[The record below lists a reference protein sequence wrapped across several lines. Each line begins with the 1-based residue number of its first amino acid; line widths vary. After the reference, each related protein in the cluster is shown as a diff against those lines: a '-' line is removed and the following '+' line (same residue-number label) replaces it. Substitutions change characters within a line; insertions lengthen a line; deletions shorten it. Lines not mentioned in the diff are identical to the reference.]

1 VFKVKCLKVE
11 DAGVKYMV
19 ETGKVDK
26 DFEELRFTIA
36 GQSAY
41 FSIQMKKYLN
51 DVKPGLADYIQG
63 FYEVLRKE
71 AKKMDEQTY
80 QKVFEAA
87 KRMIESEIK
96 MPGECVD
103 KDAAKKGAEQIVNV
117 YIRRAKEK
125 EKMKE

>member
-1 VFKVKCLKVE
+1 VE

-19 ETGKVDK
+19 ETGKVNK
-26 DFEELRFTIA
+26 DFEELRLTIA

-41 FSIQMKKYLN
+41 LSIEMNKYLN
-51 DVKPGLADYIQG
+51 DVKKGLADYIQG

-103 KDAAKKGAEQIVNV
+103 KDAAKKGAEQIVNI
-117 YIRRAKEK
+117 YMQRAK